1 MRSLAYNIF
10 MQTNISA
17 PDVFRVLGQPIRIQ
31 IILIIAS
38 YDACVCHMEAVL
50 GVRQAGISQHLMVL
64 KDAGLV
70 QTHRE
75 GRNIF
80 YRLANPDLYT
90 SVLQVA
96 IASGTSQETLASYAK
111 RPVEGCPCPTC
122 NPGIDAELTCG
133 KLVSSQK
140 KKSS

>member
-1 MRSLAYNIF
+1 

-90 SVLQVA
+90 SILQVA
-96 IASGTSQETLASYAK
+96 VASGTSPETLASYAK
-111 RPVEGCPCPTC
+111 RPVEGCPCPSC
-122 NPGIDAELTCG
+122 NPGIDAELTCR
-133 KLVSSQK
+133 KLVTSQT